1 MYIFHT
7 SDQRKPSS
15 ARRSRKSK
23 TDSALSPETNQT
35 DATAAT
41 NDSVPTTSDSSVP
54 STSDYV
60 PSASDSTPLTSKP
73 KNVKGNKKKT
83 PAMLLLEE
91 FLNVSTDILKSSLE
105 SAADDP
111 FFLIRE
117 PGKSSALLASRLVPL
132 SKTDNGIKFI
142 EGFIVSMHVKLKKK
156 SVSKPYQINL
166 FKLFNKTCFEK
177 EHLKNWKSFVAL
189 VGENLDETR
198 MLFNFIMSKAL
209 EKLLEIRRKF
219 FIPEEKDRE
228 VYVSVTGSELQTIRY
243 ICGYLLFSLRKS
255 LKTDQTVDGKATF
268 TLVKSWGYK
277 DWDDEFDENIDDE
290 NFTFAWVEAVNRGSL
305 IYAVDDFFHFIKHFE
320 LTTKKLLN
328 RKFLSNYKGEDI
340 RQMIKTEFSANLNVE
355 RCWQKLVMD
364 VPNESIKLKI
374 RKKLTDKWI
383 NLRVNGF
390 IKSVLNIRKL
400 DAKRNTEKLSTVSEA
415 GEPGIRKRL
424 SSKK

>member
-1 MYIFHT
+1 MA
-7 SDQRKPSS
+7 P
-15 ARRSRKSK
+15 
-23 TDSALSPETNQT
+23 
-35 DATAAT
+35 
-41 NDSVPTTSDSSVP
+41 
-54 STSDYV
+54 
-60 PSASDSTPLTSKP
+60 
-73 KNVKGNKKKT
+73 
-83 PAMLLLEE
+83 
-91 FLNVSTDILKSSLE
+91 
-105 SAADDP
+105 
-111 FFLIRE
+111 
-117 PGKSSALLASRLVPL
+117 
-132 SKTDNGIKFI
+132 
-142 EGFIVSMHVKLKKK
+142 
-156 SVSKPYQINL
+156 
-166 FKLFNKTCFEK
+166 
-177 EHLKNWKSFVAL
+177 
-189 VGENLDETR
+189 
-198 MLFNFIMSKAL
+198 
-209 EKLLEIRRKF
+209 
-219 FIPEEKDRE
+219 
-228 VYVSVTGSELQTIRY
+228 
-243 ICGYLLFSLRKS
+243 
-255 LKTDQTVDGKATF
+255 
-268 TLVKSWGYK
+268 VKSWGYK